1 MPKKNHKKQ
10 LADSLPLV
18 AIDLGSNSVRAMA
31 AEKIGPD
38 MLHVLGYEE
47 SQRYPCVDRGLI
59 VQTSSAG
66 YMIGEALTLLANRIG
81 IERLP
86 AAFVLLGG
94 ASMQVVPVYSKRD
107 LIQKRPVSTSTLES
121 MRNECKR
128 KIEEHNPNV
137 AVLDLIPA
145 FFVVDGQEQEEEPSP
160 TQRATLIEA
169 HFSAIV
175 GKKELVDKVHAS
187 FDRGIRTIEQT
198 FTRPE
203 ALLSAFAFE
212 DPSVLTD
219 GCAVLD
225 MGAQTTTL
233 SIYKGTAYL
242 LIKVIQKGGYH
253 ITRLIEQQGISFENA
268 EKVKCQHGFAAPNLI
283 DKNYHIQIPGSS
295 EINGVWKTSSEELA
309 TLIKQG
315 LDEMVNP
322 LMNILNEYSE
332 RIRCLYITG
341 GASMLQG
348 MPEYLSE
355 KTSIEIMYGSHA
367 GLLDRR
373 TPDEF
378 CSPAYASLVGAL
390 IMGSDY
396 RDTHPGQLLEQPKI
410 NQIGQNLGQT
420 LVELFSNQ

>member
-1 MPKKNHKKQ
+1 MPKKNNKKQ
-10 LADSLPLV
+10 LADSLPLI
-18 AIDLGSNSVRAMA
+18 AIELGSNSVRAMA

-47 SQRYPCVDRGLI
+47 SQRYPCVDRGVV

-66 YMIGEALTLLANRIG
+66 FTIGEILKLLANRIG
-81 IERLP
+81 VEKLP

-94 ASMQVVPVYSKRD
+94 ASMQVVPVCSKRD
-107 LIQKRPVSTSTLES
+107 LVQKRSISTSTLDS
-121 MRNECKR
+121 MQEECKR
-128 KIEEHNPNV
+128 KIEAHNPNV

-145 FFVVDGQEQEEEPSP
+145 YFVVDGQEQEEEPSS

-169 HFSAIV
+169 HFSAIA
-175 GKKELVDKVHAS
+175 GRKELVEKVQAS
-187 FDRGIRTIEQT
+187 FDRGSKSIEHA

-203 ALLSAFAFE
+203 ALLSAFSFE
-212 DPSVLTD
+212 DDSVLTD

-233 SIYKGTAYL
+233 SIYKGTEYL
-242 LIKVIQKGGYH
+242 RIKVIQKGGYH
-253 ITRLIEQQGISFENA
+253 ITRLIEQQGISFDNA
-268 EKVKCQHGFAAPNLI
+268 EKVKREYGFAAPNLI
-283 DKNYHIQIPGSS
+283 DKNYNIQIPGSP
-295 EINGVWKTSSEELA
+295 EINGVWKTTSEELA

-315 LDEMVNP
+315 LDEMINP

-332 RIRCLYITG
+332 RIRCMYITG
-341 GASMLQG
+341 GASMMQG

-355 KTSIEIMYGSHA
+355 KTSVEIMYGSHA

-390 IMGSDY
+390 ILGSDY
-396 RDTHPGQLLEQPKI
+396 RDAHPGQMLEQPKL
-410 NQIGQNLGQT
+410 NKIGQT
-420 LVELFSNQ
+420 IVELFTEQ

>member
-1 MPKKNHKKQ
+1 MPKKNNKKQ
-10 LADSLPLV
+10 LADSLPLI
-18 AIDLGSNSVRAMA
+18 AIDLGSHSVRAMA

-47 SQRYPCVDRGLI
+47 SQRYPCVDRGVV

-66 YMIGEALTLLANRIG
+66 FTIGQILKFLANRIG
-81 IERLP
+81 VERLP

-94 ASMQVVPVYSKRD
+94 ASMQVVPVCSKRD
-107 LIQKRPVSTSTLES
+107 LVQKRSVSSSTLDS
-121 MRNECKR
+121 MREECKR

-145 FFVVDGQEQEEEPSP
+145 YFVVDGQEQEEEPSP

-169 HFSAIV
+169 HFSAIA
-175 GKKELVDKVHAS
+175 GRKELVDKVQAS
-187 FDRGIRTIEQT
+187 FDRGSIAIEHS

-203 ALLSAFAFE
+203 ALLSAFSFE
-212 DPSVLTD
+212 DDSVLTD

-233 SIYKGTAYL
+233 SIYKGTEYL
-242 LIKVIQKGGYH
+242 RIKVVQKGGYH
-253 ITRLIEQQGISFENA
+253 ITRLIEQQGISFDNA
-268 EKVKCQHGFAAPNLI
+268 EKVKREYGFAAPNLI
-283 DKNYHIQIPGSS
+283 DKNYNIQIPGSP
-295 EINGVWKTSSEELA
+295 EINGVWKTTSEELA

-315 LDEMVNP
+315 LDEMINP

-332 RIRCLYITG
+332 RIRCMYITG
-341 GASMLQG
+341 GASMMQG

-355 KTSIEIMYGSHA
+355 KTSVEIMYGSHA

-390 IMGSDY
+390 ILGSDY
-396 RDTHPGQLLEQPKI
+396 RDAHPGQMLEQPKL
-410 NQIGQNLGQT
+410 NKLGQT
-420 LVELFSNQ
+420 IVELFTEQ